1 MTRFHQRC
9 DMKVLALHADLV
21 MKSIVVIP
29 LFSWPLLC
37 HLQTLGAIDLVF
49 HDSVRLVIVVG
60 NADCKWCSLSFDG
73 RPFVANLQ
81 SKRPFLNPPERGI
94 KAPATDGASK
104 FCLIDRFDKCT
115 VAFVAYGGCIFHL
128 FFNPQYSPC
137 FETSFF
143 FSIRLS
149 VL

>member
-9 DMKVLALHADLV
+9 DMKVLALHPDLV

-49 HDSVRLVIVVG
+49 HDSVRLVIVVID
-60 NADCKWCSLSFDG
+60 ADCKGCSLSFDG

-81 SKRPFLNPPERGI
+81 SKRPFLNPSERGI
-94 KAPATDGASK
+94 KAPTTKGASE

-115 VAFVAYGGCIFHL
+115 TALVAYGWRIFHL

>member
-49 HDSVRLVIVVG
+49 HDSVRLVIVVVD
-60 NADCKWCSLSFDG
+60 ADCKRCSLSFDCESL
-73 RPFVANLQ
+73 VADLQ
-81 SKRPFLNPPERGI
+81 FKWPFLNPSERQV
-94 KAPATDGASK
+94 KPPATKGASE

-115 VAFVAYGGCIFHL
+115 AAFVTYVWCISHL
-128 FFNPQYSPC
+128 FLSPQY
-137 FETSFF
+137 
-143 FSIRLS
+143 
-149 VL
+149 